1 MNTAPFHYVRPT
13 SLPQALA
20 AFAESD
26 DGEARVLPGVQGLV
40 PAASARLV
48 RPDPV
53 VDVALGAGLASIGA
67 GPHGSLVLGALVR
80 HTELMRERLVWDRA
94 PMIVEAARHIGHP
107 AIRNRGTLGRSLVHG
122 DPAAELPAVAVALD
136 ATLVLAGP
144 RGSRT
149 VRAAD
154 FFRGVYAT
162 AVRPDE
168 MLIEVRVP
176 YQEIGW
182 GFAAITRRPGDVA
195 LSGVAATLRPDE
207 TTPRRCAEARIVA
220 FGLGQTPVRLRAA
233 EALMTG
239 AVMDGSTASRV
250 GAAAALVSAAMGP
263 VQASGE
269 YRRHLA
275 AVLTESVVL
284 QAIARLE
291 QDG

>member
-1 MNTAPFHYVRPT
+1 MKPEPFRYVKPT

-20 AFAESD
+20 TLAED
-26 DGEARVLPGVQGLV
+26 DGETRVLPGGQSLV
-40 PAASARLV
+40 PVMSMRIV
-48 RPDPV
+48 HPDTI
-53 VDVALGAGLASIGA
+53 VDVNRVGGLASIGA
-67 GPHGSLVLGALVR
+67 GPGGSLVLGALVR
-80 HTELMRERLVWDRA
+80 HTELLRERLVWDRA

-107 AIRNRGTLGRSLVHG
+107 AIRNRGTLGGSLAHA

-144 RGSRT
+144 RGSRA
-149 VRAAD
+149 VRACD

-176 YQEIGW
+176 FQEIGW
-182 GFAAITRRPGDVA
+182 GFAAIARRPGDFA
-195 LSGVAATLRPDE
+195 LAGMAAILRPDE
-207 TTPRRCAEARIVA
+207 TAPRRCAEARIVG
-220 FGLGQTPVRLRAA
+220 FGLGQAPVRLRAA
-233 EALMTG
+233 EALMVG
-239 AVMDGSTASRV
+239 AVMDAGMAARV
-250 GAAAALVSAAMGP
+250 GAAAARAGEAMGGVRAP
-263 VQASGE
+263 GE

-291 QDG
+291 QDC